1 MHIHANFTM
10 KLLEL
15 LEPSATGSIAEPAN
29 ANPLLL
35 ALGERLRLLRSRKGM
50 TRRMLAKSS
59 GVSERHLAN
68 LEIGVGN
75 ASVVLLAQV
84 ARALDCALTDLLSDA
99 ATSSPERMLIGAL
112 LKGRSEDELTRGRT
126 ALAAL
131 YGQPGNGGA
140 RLRRVAL
147 VGLRGAG
154 KSTLGR
160 MLAQALAVPFVEL
173 TREIERVAGCS
184 LAEIQNL
191 LGQAAYRRYEK
202 RALEEVVALHADVV
216 IATPGGIVSDP
227 ATFNLLLSECLT
239 VWLQASPTEHMQRV
253 ITQGDLRPMAGNR
266 EAMDDLERILA
277 SRAPLYG
284 KADIRVDTSARTLAA
299 NFAQLRKAVHGAQ
312 EAQPH
317 DLPVTA

>member
-1 MHIHANFTM
+1 MHFYANHAM
-10 KLLEL
+10 KPREL
-15 LEPSATGSIAEPAN
+15 LEPPALGPALSAGS

-35 ALGERLRLLRSRKGM
+35 ALGERVRRLRSRKGM
-50 TRRMLAKSS
+50 TRRMLARNS

-68 LEIGVGN
+68 LERGVGN
-75 ASVVLLAQV
+75 ASVVVLAQV
-84 ARALDCALTDLLSDA
+84 ARALDCALPDLLSDA
-99 ATSSPERMLIGAL
+99 TTHSPERMLIGAL
-112 LKGRSEDELTRGRT
+112 LQGRSEVELTGGRN

-131 YGQPGNGGA
+131 YGQAGSGGA

-173 TREIERVAGCS
+173 TREVERVAGCS

-202 RALEEVVALHADVV
+202 RALEEVLALHADVV
-216 IATPGGIVSDP
+216 IAAPGGIVSDP
-227 ATFNLLLSECLT
+227 ASFNLLLSQSLT

-253 ITQGDLRPMAGNR
+253 VTQGDLRPMAGNR

-277 SRAPLYG
+277 SRAPWYG

-299 NFAQLRKAVHGAQ
+299 NFAQLRKAVRGAQ
-312 EAQPH
+312 
-317 DLPVTA
+317 LPVTP

>member
-1 MHIHANFTM
+1 M
-10 KLLEL
+10 KFPDL
-15 LEPSATGSIAEPAN
+15 PVHSAPAPALSSVS
-29 ANPLLL
+29 ANPLLS
-35 ALGERLRLLRSRKGM
+35 ALGERVRLLRSRKGM
-50 TRRMLAKSS
+50 TRRILAKSS

-68 LEIGVGN
+68 LELGVGN
-75 ASVVLLAQV
+75 ASIVVLAQV
-84 ARALDCALTDLLSDA
+84 ARALDCALTDLLADA
-99 ATSSPERMLIGAL
+99 ATASPERMLIGAL
-112 LKGRSEDELTRGRT
+112 LQGRSEDALTRGRT

-131 YGQPGNGGA
+131 YGQGGTEGA
-140 RLRRVAL
+140 RKRRIAL

-160 MLAQALAVPFVEL
+160 MLAEKLAVPFVEL

-202 RALEEVVALHADVV
+202 RALEEILTRHADAV

-239 VWLQASPTEHMQRV
+239 VWLKASPAEHMQRV
-253 ITQGDLRPMAGNR
+253 VTQGDLRPMAGNH

-284 KADIRVDTSARTLAA
+284 KAEISVDTSVKTLAA
-299 NFAQLRKAVHGAQ
+299 NFAQLRKAVRVAQ
-312 EAQPH
+312 QPAT
-317 DLPVTA
+317 P